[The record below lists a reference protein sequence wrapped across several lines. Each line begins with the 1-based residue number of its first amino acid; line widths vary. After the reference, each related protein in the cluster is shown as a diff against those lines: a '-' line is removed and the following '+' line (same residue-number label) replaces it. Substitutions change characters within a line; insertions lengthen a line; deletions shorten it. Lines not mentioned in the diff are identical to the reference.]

1 MRFAVIG
8 AGISGIS
15 LARKLF
21 DNGLDVDIFEGKN
34 KIGGLI
40 SCSIEDGNLFH
51 RVGGHV
57 FNSKDKVVSD
67 WFWSYFNKFEEFTQS
82 KRNAKILLENKIVGY
97 PIENFI
103 FQLNKDTAT
112 GIIEELINL
121 SKVNFKI
128 DQAKNFGEFLLKSFG
143 KTLYEL
149 YFEPYN
155 KKIWNTPL
163 ESIDLDWLDGKLPMP
178 NFTEIII
185 NNILRLQ
192 ENDMVHS
199 NFFYPIKGG
208 SQFIIDRLAQ
218 GLNIKLSTPVDKL
231 VFKDKKL
238 IINEK
243 DEYDCVI
250 YTADVRGLGERL
262 HGLANESFEFSRLKS
277 LRSNG
282 TSNVLCYTDTT
293 DISWLYLPN
302 PNLKAH
308 RIIYTGNFSSENNK
322 YGERRSCTVE
332 FSGFVPEAIIKK
344 EIKKLPGNLEHLA
357 FNYEPNSYV
366 IQDNETRKMISALKS
381 SLKSYNIY
389 LVGRFAEWEYYNM
402 DKAIE
407 ASLKLYDE
415 ILDRYTL

>member
-1 MRFAVIG
+1 
-8 AGISGIS
+8 
-15 LARKLF
+15 
-21 DNGLDVDIFEGKN
+21 
-34 KIGGLI
+34 
-40 SCSIEDGNLFH
+40 